1 MPTVRGLLVSVEMRH
16 RATVYSFQALIKIK
30 ISVVTMPGAA
40 TGRSTRVMDCS
51 RLHPSMVA
59 ACSISAEMPM
69 KVPRRSQMVK
79 AWLKAAL
86 MKIRPSRLSVRP
98 RRSIT

>member
-1 MPTVRGLLVSVEMRH
+1 MKM
-16 RATVYSFQALIKIK
+16 K

-40 TGRSTRVMDCS
+40 TGSSTFIMDWIRVQ
-51 RLHPSMVA
+51 PSMVA

-69 KVPRRSQMVK
+69 KVPRKSQTVK

-86 MKIRPSRLSVRP
+86 MKISPRMLSVRP
-98 RRSIT
+98 MFSMTL